1 MPFTANVD
9 KHFRPSLMRVVIG
22 QTRGLD
28 KHPSM
33 RSTKLKT
40 QERACL
46 FSIAGHGHES
56 HRRPVFCG
64 WTHARLRNRSTQ
76 VIGVLR
82 IAAKL

>member
-1 MPFTANVD
+1 MSRTMPFTANVD
-9 KHFRPSLMRVVIG
+9 KHLRPSLMRVVIG

-56 HRRPVFCG
+56 HRRPVFAVGLTPACEID
-64 WTHARLRNRSTQ
+64 RPR
-76 VIGVLR
+76 
-82 IAAKL
+82 